1 MIGEE
6 EKCVWYEAGV
16 VQRKHEVERGESL
29 EGTIGWDKQGCFE
42 CKGLDKTKDCYLYL
56 GDEE

>member
-1 MIGEE
+1 MIEE
-6 EKCVWYEAGV
+6 ICAYAGV
-16 VQRKHEVERGESL
+16 EQRKHEVERGESL